1 MGNLHETFSAST
13 VESTMKGIVIEPT
26 QKSEHARLKSRPFF
40 RLFREPL
47 LYSKIMKAR
56 LTKQIGPAN
65 TLNDKVTEPS
75 TIIVQSVSFTSQ

>member
-1 MGNLHETFSAST
+1 
-13 VESTMKGIVIEPT
+13 MKGIVIEPT
-26 QKSEHARLKSRPFF
+26 QKSEHARLKSSPFF

-47 LYSKIMKAR
+47 LNSIIMKAR

>member
-13 VESTMKGIVIEPT
+13 VENTIKGIVIEPT

-40 RLFREPL
+40 RLFSEPL

-65 TLNDKVTEPS
+65 TTNDKSTELN
-75 TIIVQSVSFTSQ
+75 TIIVHSGSFTSQ